1 MEQRAEPPR
10 PPLPWGSRPVS
21 PVAPTGC
28 PASGCRCGGRA
39 QRTAGVRAA
48 CLSWLTS
55 GVCPWLPRGQGAG
68 LLWAPRP
75 PPPHP
80 HELHGLSIPIT
91 FPHHLA
97 GLSGAPSAP
106 GGPGTQRWARRPV
119 SCFLWSSGCH
129 HQQARLTE
137 CSDLWQ
143 VPMPG
148 RGAGAGAQA
157 WELRPGRQPGAGP
170 SPSMPSGVRGPHQ
183 MREWPRLCPSCPD
196 PRPFAQAAPDPGHS
210 PHALPAWPL
219 HVEDSSANAGWCVTT
234 SGQNGRHED
243 MSQSGSLL
251 SGRGAPDG
259 GGGWLGFRGE
269 GCGVGRQVAA
279 PGPPPARVSGSWG
292 NAARSSSSA
301 LCMRMR
307 DRGAPQLPT
316 RLAPPHHAPPRH
328 APRWAACRPLAA
340 ASSAAQWAGS
350 SSRRGHCSPNVHPAC
365 SFAASEPPSTRPG
378 TPHSAE
384 PSSPGAACARDGE
397 TEARFCVFARACS
410 GVSTRPPSPALSS
423 GE

>member
-10 PPLPWGSRPVS
+10 PPLPRGSRPVS

-28 PASGCRCGGRA
+28 PASGCRCGGCA

-55 GVCPWLPRGQGAG
+55 GLCPWLPRGQGAG

-80 HELHGLSIPIT
+80 HELHGLSIPIP

-106 GGPGTQRWARRPV
+106 GGPGTQRRARRPV

-129 HQQARLTE
+129 HQQAHVGDEEARLTE

-279 PGPPPARVSGSWG
+279 PRPPPARVSGSWG

-301 LCMRMR
+301 LRMRMR

-328 APRWAACRPLAA
+328 APPRGGQRAVLWPQRRQLPSGQALLRVGDTVLRTSILPAPSLHLSLRPH
-340 ASSAAQWAGS
+340 G
-350 SSRRGHCSPNVHPAC
+350 PALL
-365 SFAASEPPSTRPG
+365 T
-378 TPHSAE
+378 
-384 PSSPGAACARDGE
+384 
-397 TEARFCVFARACS
+397 V
-410 GVSTRPPSPALSS
+410 PSPAAPGQPVLVMGKLRPGSAS
-423 GE
+423 LPELVPG

>member
-1 MEQRAEPPR
+1 MCRAGATLAPEPGEGQQWNRGPSRRGRRCLGVGAGVPGGPHGVPGERLPVRRARTADSRRPR
-10 PPLPWGSRPVS
+10 SVPIVADLWPLPL
-21 PVAPTGC
+21 APG
-28 PASGCRCGGRA
+28 
-39 QRTAGVRAA
+39 
-48 CLSWLTS
+48 
-55 GVCPWLPRGQGAG
+55 GQGAG

-75 PPPHP
+75 PPPHL

-129 HQQARLTE
+129 HQQAHVGDEEARLTE

-279 PGPPPARVSGSWG
+279 PRPPPAGVSGSWG
-292 NAARSSSSA
+292 NAARRSA
-301 LCMRMR
+301 CAC
-307 DRGAPQLPT
+307 GT
-316 RLAPPHHAPPRH
+316 EAPPPSCPPPCPAPSRPAPPR
-328 APRWAACRPLAA
+328 
-340 ASSAAQWAGS
+340 
-350 SSRRGHCSPNVHPAC
+350 PAV
-365 SFAASEPPSTRPG
+365 G
-378 TPHSAE
+378 GM
-384 PSSPGAACARDGE
+384 PSSGRSISCPVGRL
-397 TEARFCVFARACS
+397 FFAS
-410 GVSTRPPSPALSS
+410 GTLFSERPSCLLLRCI
-423 GE
+423 